1 MGAGWHGCALD
12 KNDVVLEPNS
22 LIGIDYV
29 IEPHH
34 LRLNFVKHSRSLS
47 IHTQYESQKDDFFN
61 YPLHPVSNKTSL

>member
-34 LRLNFVKHSRSLS
+34 LR
-47 IHTQYESQKDDFFN
+47 
-61 YPLHPVSNKTSL
+61 